1 MCVLWC
7 LLWCLPRPAAARSP
21 PHLVLV
27 LADDLGWGDV
37 GWHGSAIRTPRLDA
51 LGAGGVRLER
61 YYTQPLCTPSRSQL
75 LSGRYQVGS
84 GGDVWCA
91 AVCNASSLPAWER
104 GCFVPLGGNKP
115 VTVSLFDCKTKRGEK
130 AVLRKS
136 RSGGC
141 VW

>member
-1 MCVLWC
+1 MAGRAGVPPRLC
-7 LLWCLPRPAAARSP
+7 LLWCALRLAAAAGARRAA

-75 LSGRYQVGS
+75 LSGRYQVGTRNPS
-84 GGDVWCA
+84 
-91 AVCNASSLPAWER
+91 ASR
-104 GCFVPLGGNKP
+104 
-115 VTVSLFDCKTKRGEK
+115 
-130 AVLRKS
+130 
-136 RSGGC
+136 
-141 VW
+141 